1 MAATEWT
8 LIAIAC
14 GILLTALFTWW
25 ARRYRQSQGYQ
36 QRQDWFH
43 QLLKKEET
51 LINTLHQQAQKIFNR
66 GGNEGGHLQD
76 LFEILLISFWT
87 FVVCRSYFNFNQLV
101 VPGGREFSSAVQTH
115 HLWTR
120 FQECGWCALW
130 NGSAAGG
137 YPAFAD
143 LFGSMLHPLVVM
155 TTLLAG
161 VVNGAKIALVLSFWT
176 AGIAQWWIARELR
189 LSAPARIWSSGIAIA
204 GGHLSARMELGAFGI
219 VLSTAMASL
228 VFGAVLHLF
237 NHPGRRGSMI
247 LGMITASAILSGQGY
262 IQLGLLGTFPAF
274 GFLLLDRRFRLKN
287 SWGDYLR
294 ALIIAFLLSAVLLVP
309 FIHFSTH
316 FTKHT
321 DMNLSMAQP
330 LRYIPL
336 NYVINDY
343 DFYISTTLDK
353 LPYPALN
360 ALYIGWIPVLLAGYG
375 LTETKMISKPIK
387 FYLISSIGL
396 ILLFASGIALRFIYI
411 FWKMAAASRHPSLI
425 AGLSVP
431 LVLSFSAVGLEK
443 ILRLDWPRLSIPI
456 LLPRKNQPLHL
467 PAEWILIFPLLFSIF
482 QSYQFASLWIQVQKI
497 HPEVYEVVD
506 ALRTESLQWVQ
517 PPHGDHFYVEPAV
530 RLGLKMSPGIMTW
543 HWKDR
548 DIPRAKLEASYAG
561 QPEGA
566 TRPIRTINSIT
577 IYERPDVEY
586 AAVIQGTK
594 STPCST
600 EGLGGTISVTCET
613 DYLGTLIIKEYSYPG
628 WRGWRDGKRIQL
640 SYSDWLSTFTP
651 SGHHQNIF
659 RYLPWDVPLGLSF
672 SVVGMILCVILWV
685 SPWKRNPKP
694 SNPGRKGKIR

>member
-14 GILLTALFTWW
+14 GILVTALFTWW
-25 ARRYRQSQGYQ
+25 AGRYRQSPGYQ
-36 QRQDWFH
+36 HRQDWFH

-51 LINTLHQQAQKIFNR
+51 LIHTLHQQAQKLFKR
-66 GGNEGGHLQD
+66 YGMDDGSLQY
-76 LFEILLISFWT
+76 FIEVLLISIWT
-87 FVVCRSYFNFNQLV
+87 YVVCRCYFNFDPLV

-143 LFGSMLHPLVVM
+143 LFGSMLHPLVIM
-155 TTLLAG
+155 TALLAG

-189 LSAPARIWSSGIAIA
+189 LSAAARIWSSGLAVA
-204 GGHLSARMELGAFGI
+204 GGHLSARMELGAFGV

-228 VFGAVLHLF
+228 VFGAVFHLF
-237 NHPGRRGSMI
+237 NHPGRRASVI
-247 LGMITASAILSGQGY
+247 LGIITASVILSGQGY
-262 IQLGLLGTFPAF
+262 IQLGLLGTLPAF
-274 GFLLLDRRFRLKN
+274 GFLLLDRKFRLKN

-294 ALIIAFLLSAVLLVP
+294 ALIIAFLLSAILLVP
-309 FIHFSTH
+309 FIHFSPH
-316 FTKHT
+316 FTKHA
-321 DMNLSMAQP
+321 DVNLAMAQP

-343 DFYISTTLDK
+343 DYYISPILDK

-360 ALYIGWIPVLLAGYG
+360 ALFIGWIPVLLAVYG

-396 ILLFASGIALRFIYI
+396 ILLFASGIALRFIHV
-411 FWKMAAASRHPSLI
+411 FWEMAAASRHPSLI

-431 LVLSFSAVGLEK
+431 LVLSFSAVGLDK
-443 ILRLDWPRLSIPI
+443 LLRLDWPRWRFPI
-456 LLPRKNQPLHL
+456 RLPGKNQPLRF
-467 PAEWILIFPLLFSIF
+467 PTEWILIFPLLFSLF
-482 QSYQFASLWIQVQKI
+482 QTYQFASLWIQVQGI
-497 HPEVYEVVD
+497 PPEINEVVE
-506 ALRTESLQWVQ
+506 ALQTESLQWVQ
-517 PPHGDHFYVEPAV
+517 LPHGDHYYIEPAV
-530 RLGLKMSPGIMTW
+530 RLGLKTSPGIMPW
-543 HWKDR
+543 QWKDR
-548 DIPRAKLEASYAG
+548 NIPRAKLEASYTG

-566 TRPIRTINSIT
+566 ARPIQTIHSIT
-577 IYERPDVEY
+577 IYERLDVEY

-594 STPCST
+594 SIPCSA
-600 EGLGGTISVTCET
+600 EGLGGTISVTCDT
-613 DYLGTLIIKEYSYPG
+613 DQLGTLIIKEYSYSG

-640 SYSDWLSTFTP
+640 SYSDWLSTFAP
-651 SGHHQNIF
+651 SGHHQYVF
-659 RYLPWDVPLGLSF
+659 LYLPWDVPLGLSF
-672 SVVGMILCVILWV
+672 SAVGIILCIILWI
-685 SPWKRNPKP
+685 SSRNQIPKP
-694 SNPGRKGKIR
+694 SNPGRKEKIR